1 MKGENKMKNFKIGQI
16 VYQNMLF
23 DVVEL
28 KIMSEKSGDGY
39 LVENAEGK
47 RFWQHEDELFM
58 LKSSAYAEILANI
71 KHRMDIAKKD
81 YDWGR
86 SNYKIVKNRL
96 LQSQKEEKGIK

>member
-28 KIMSEKSGDGY
+28 KIMSEKSGGGF
-39 LVENAEGK
+39 LVENSEGK
-47 RFWQHEDELFM
+47 QFWQHEDELFM

-81 YDWGR
+81 YDWEKK
-86 SNYKIVKNRL
+86 NYESVKKRL
-96 LQSQKEEKGIK
+96 LQSQKEEKGCK